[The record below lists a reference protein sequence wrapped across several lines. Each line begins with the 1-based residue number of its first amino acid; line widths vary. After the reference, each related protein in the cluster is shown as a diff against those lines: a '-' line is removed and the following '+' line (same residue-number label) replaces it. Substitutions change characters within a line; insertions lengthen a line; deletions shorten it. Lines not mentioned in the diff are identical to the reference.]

1 MYALDNSSGVSVMP
15 AIADQ
20 LSTGLFFT
28 EGGDGQEPSYPGAD
42 WYNIVQSELIAVLTE
57 AGISPNKTA
66 LNQLS
71 TAIKKIIQKQ
81 SVSFATDTGAA
92 NAYVVSLTP
101 ALASPRG
108 EGMVIRFKVAN
119 TNTGACTVNDGVS
132 TVPIVGLALS
142 ALQGGEMVAGGD
154 AWIQWHP
161 YVGTGS
167 YVLLYCSGA
176 PMQVY
181 NAAKSQQAVAMGQ
194 LTSVAGSARNLKC
207 TVTAA
212 SATATFTADELV
224 VETAPGGLKYQITGL
239 NKLINLATTGAGG
252 MDTGSAPVSG
262 YVAIYA
268 ILNPTTGATALLGVN
283 ATSAVAPEV
292 YSGSNLPVGYTASA
306 LISVLPT
313 NSSSQFKPI
322 EQLDRAVS
330 FVPVTAVTS
339 TLTSL
344 TTTQVSVSSIIPKN
358 AVAVS
363 GWAQIANSSAS
374 FCSLFVSLSET
385 LATVGSQIIGGYA
398 TAQGIFKNL
407 KVTASQSF
415 FYGISQGAGYS
426 SVTTVA
432 ISGYTF

>member
-142 ALQGGEMVAGGD
+142 ALQGGEMVAGGY

-161 YVGTGS
+161 SVGTGS
-167 YVLLYCSGA
+167 YVLLYSTGA
-176 PMQVY
+176 PLQVA
-181 NAAKSQQAVAMGQ
+181 NGTKSQHAVALGQ
-194 LTSVAGSARNLKC
+194 FVSTLAVNGAVKFPDGTMLVKGQISSTVTTTANSIPVTFPVAFGVACDCVAGA
-207 TVTAA
+207 
-212 SATATFTADELV
+212 FTAGIDSGWLSHTCELQ
-224 VETAPGGLKYQITGL
+224 T
-239 NKLINLATTGAGG
+239 TTGFTLRARSGG
-252 MDTGSAPVSG
+252 IPGTITFC
-262 YVAIYA
+262 YIAI
-268 ILNPTTGATALLGVN
+268 GRW
-283 ATSAVAPEV
+283 
-292 YSGSNLPVGYTASA
+292 
-306 LISVLPT
+306 
-313 NSSSQFKPI
+313 K
-322 EQLDRAVS
+322 
-330 FVPVTAVTS
+330 
-339 TLTSL
+339 
-344 TTTQVSVSSIIPKN
+344 
-358 AVAVS
+358 
-363 GWAQIANSSAS
+363 
-374 FCSLFVSLSET
+374 
-385 LATVGSQIIGGYA
+385 
-398 TAQGIFKNL
+398 
-407 KVTASQSF
+407 
-415 FYGISQGAGYS
+415 
-426 SVTTVA
+426 
-432 ISGYTF
+432 